1 MATSN
6 KVVIENATLLQSPI
20 QTFLSTDMA
29 SASGTLT
36 VKNITG
42 FATAGP
48 TGNGKNCVLI
58 LGELGNEGTEIINT
72 SASTAPTGSTITLAS
87 NTVFPHSSGTPV
99 YVIDYDNV
107 EVSTAT
113 TLTGSKTV
121 LATIPV
127 QVGSDY
133 TTYDDTAGSVGYY
146 FARFK
151 NTITT
156 TYSSYS
162 DGIPVGGYGILTARY
177 IINNA
182 LGMINKDT
190 SELLTDQFCFNEI
203 NNCQMEVL
211 REYKRWSFMQ
221 VFDYSLGQITTGQW
235 KVAVPANL
243 DDQFT
248 NKSIYNFRI
257 GTQTNLQWVDKQKW
271 NEIVAGVAHTT
282 LASNINVSDATIT
295 LTDASDF
302 DQNGGSIYIGAN
314 IYQFTSITS
323 NVVTLTAVS
332 TTTDT
337 AGEDAFQGA
346 SFGYPQYWTTF
357 GGYLYFYPVLATAFN
372 MQEGNLDY
380 YQKPITITNDSDQIV
395 LPDPNV
401 CVFYLAWKMLL
412 RINNGVDDATTNPMY
427 QSYSARKNTLMRK
440 EMAGNNFRMKPLKNE
455 IKETNNIDSRSTRL
469 GNFNIF
475 N

>member
-1 MATSN
+1 MSTSN
-6 KVVIENATLLQSPI
+6 KVNIENATLLQSPI

-42 FATAGP
+42 FAI
-48 TGNGKNCVLI
+48 NQVLI
-58 LGELGNEGTEIINT
+58 IGELGNEGTELIKT
-72 SASTAPTGSTITLAS
+72 HAATAPTGSTITLAS

-113 TLTGSKTV
+113 TLTGSKTI

-151 NTITT
+151 NTIT
-156 TYSSYS
+156 SVFSAYS
-162 DGIPVGGYGILTARY
+162 DGIPVGGYGVLTARY

-314 IYQFTSITS
+314 IYQYTSITS

-380 YQKPITITNDSDQIV
+380 YQKPITITNDSDTIV

-401 CVFYLAWKMLL
+401 VIFYLAWKMLL
-412 RINNGVDDATTNPMY
+412 RINNGVDDTTTNPMY
-427 QSYSARKNTLMRK
+427 QSYSARKQTLMRK
-440 EMAGNNFRMKPLKNE
+440 EVIGYNFRMKPLLNQ
-455 IKETNNIDSRSTRL
+455 IKENNNIDSRSTRL

>member
-1 MATSN
+1 
-6 KVVIENATLLQSPI
+6 
-20 QTFLSTDMA
+20 MA

-42 FATAGP
+42 FAI
-48 TGNGKNCVLI
+48 NQVLI
-58 LGELGNEGTEIINT
+58 IGELGNEGTELIKT
-72 SASTAPTGSTITLAS
+72 HAATAPTGSTITLAS

-151 NTITT
+151 NIIT
-156 TYSSYS
+156 SVFSAYS

-235 KVAVPANL
+235 KVAVPTNL

-314 IYQFTSITS
+314 IYQYTSITS

-380 YQKPITITNDSDQIV
+380 YQKPITITNDSDTIV

-401 CVFYLAWKMLL
+401 VIFYLAWKMLL

>member
-1 MATSN
+1 MSTSN
-6 KVVIENATLLQSPI
+6 KVNIENATLLQSPI

-42 FATAGP
+42 FAI
-48 TGNGKNCVLI
+48 NQVLI
-58 LGELGNEGTEIINT
+58 IGELGNEGTELIKT
-72 SASTAPTGSTITLAS
+72 HASTAPTGSTITLAS

-113 TLTGSKTV
+113 TLTGSKTI

-133 TTYDDTAGSVGYY
+133 TTYDDTASSIGYY

-151 NTITT
+151 NTIT
-156 TYSSYS
+156 SVFSAYS

-314 IYQFTSITS
+314 IYQYTSITS

-401 CVFYLAWKMLL
+401 VIFYLAWKMLL

>member
-42 FATAGP
+42 FAI
-48 TGNGKNCVLI
+48 NQVLI
-58 LGELGNEGTEIINT
+58 IGELGNEGTELIKT
-72 SASTAPTGSTITLAS
+72 HAATAPTGSTITLAS

-221 VFDYSLGQITTGQW
+221 VFDYDLGSITTGQW
-235 KVAVPANL
+235 SIAVPANM
-243 DDQFT
+243 DDQNT

-257 GTQTNLQWVDKQKW
+257 GTFGNLQWIDKEKW
-271 NEIVAGVAHTT
+271 NDITQGVAHTT

-295 LTDASDF
+295 LTDSSDF
-302 DQNGGSIYIGAN
+302 DQNGGTVYIGAN
-314 IYQFTSITS
+314 TYGYSSITS
-323 NVVTLTAVS
+323 NVLTLSAVS
-332 TTTDT
+332 TTTNT
-337 AGEDAFQGA
+337 AGQDVFQG
-346 SFGYPQYWTTF
+346 GTLGIPTYWTTF
-357 GGYLYFYPVLATAFN
+357 GGNIYFYPILAGTYTER
-372 MQEGNLDY
+372 EGHLDY
-380 YQKPITITNDSDQIV
+380 YISPISITNDSDTIV

-401 CVFYLAWKMLL
+401 VIFYLAWKMLL
-412 RINNGVDDATTNPMY
+412 RINNGVDDASTNPMY
-427 QSYSARKNTLMRK
+427 QSYSARKQTLMRK
-440 EMAGNNFRMKPLKNE
+440 EVIGRTVTMRPLKN
-455 IKETNNIDSRSTRL
+455 TIDEQNDVDNKQVRTGAFPNS
-469 GNFNIF
+469 FY
-475 N
+475 

>member
-1 MATSN
+1 MSTSN
-6 KVVIENATLLQSPI
+6 KVNIENATLLQSPI

-42 FATAGP
+42 FAI
-48 TGNGKNCVLI
+48 NQVLI
-58 LGELGNEGTEIINT
+58 IGELGNEGTELIKT
-72 SASTAPTGSTITLAS
+72 HAATAPTGSTITLAS

-113 TLTGSKTV
+113 TLTGSKTI

-221 VFDYSLGQITTGQW
+221 VFDYSLGSILTGQW
-235 KVAVPANL
+235 RVTVPANL

-314 IYQFTSITS
+314 IYQYTSITS

-401 CVFYLAWKMLL
+401 VVFYLAWKCLL
-412 RINNGVDDATTNPMY
+412 KINNGVDDATTNPMY

>member
-1 MATSN
+1 MATSQ
-6 KVVIENATLLQSPI
+6 KVNISNETLLQSPI
-20 QTFLSTDMA
+20 QTFLSTDLA
-29 SASGTLT
+29 SASATLT

-42 FATAGP
+42 FAI
-48 TGNGKNCVLI
+48 NQVLI
-58 LGELGNEGTEIINT
+58 VGELGNEGTELIKT
-72 SASTAPTGSTITLAS
+72 HASTAPTGSTITLAS

-107 EVSTAT
+107 EISTAT

-121 LATIPV
+121 LSTIPV

-133 TTYDDTAGSVGYY
+133 TTYDDTAASTGYY

-221 VFDYSLGQITTGQW
+221 VFDYSLGQILTGQW

-257 GTQTNLQWVDKQKW
+257 GTQTNLQYVDKQKW
-271 NEIVAGVAHTT
+271 NEIVSGVAHTT
-282 LASNINVSDATIT
+282 LANAVNVSDATIT

-302 DQNGGSIYIGAN
+302 DQNGGSIYAGAN
-314 IYQFTSITS
+314 IYQYTSITS
-323 NVVTLTAVS
+323 NVATLTAVS
-332 TTTDT
+332 TTTNN
-337 AGEDAFQGA
+337 AGDDAFQGA

-357 GGYLYFYPVLATAFN
+357 GGYLWFYPVLATAFN

-380 YQKPITITNDSDQIV
+380 YIKPIPIVNDSDSVV

-401 CVFYLAWKMLL
+401 VIFYLAWKMLL
-412 RINNGVDDATTNPMY
+412 RINNGVDDASTNPMY
-427 QSYSARKNTLMRK
+427 QSYSARKQTLMRK
-440 EMAGNNFRMKPLKNE
+440 EMTGNNFRMKPLKNE
-455 IKETNNIDSRSTRL
+455 IKETNNVDSRSTRL

>member
-1 MATSN
+1 MATSQ
-6 KVVIENATLLQSPI
+6 KVNISNETLLQSPI

-42 FATAGP
+42 FAI
-48 TGNGKNCVLI
+48 NQVLI
-58 LGELGNEGTEIINT
+58 IGELGNEGTELIKT
-72 SASTAPTGSTITLAS
+72 HASTAPTGSTITLAS

-235 KVAVPANL
+235 KVSVPTNL

-314 IYQFTSITS
+314 IYQYTSITS

-427 QSYSARKNTLMRK
+427 QSYSARKQTIMRK